1 MLKLRLKAVTLVLA
15 SAVLAPGA
23 ALSQAKVAGGMLTDD
38 AGLTLYTFDNDAT
51 VPGGS
56 ACTGACL
63 NMWTPL
69 YAGADAKA
77 AGEYTLVKRDDGR
90 LQWAYKGKP
99 LYRWYN
105 DKKPGD
111 QDGDG
116 LRRARVPLWPS
127 QAENP

>member
-1 MLKLRLKAVTLVLA
+1 MGLGRCVSVATAGLALALNSWMAHGQPKA
-15 SAVLAPGA
+15 SDGR
-23 ALSQAKVAGGMLTDD
+23 LTDPT
-38 AGLTLYTFDNDAT
+38 GLTLYIFDNDAT

-69 YAGADAKA
+69 YAESGAKA
-77 AGEYTLVKRDDGR
+77 AGDYSLITRDDGKR
-90 LQWAYKGKP
+90 QWAYKGKP

-116 LRRARVPLWPS
+116 LR
-127 QAENP
+127 QAWHVAKP

>member
-1 MLKLRLKAVTLVLA
+1 MAHAQPKAVD
-15 SAVLAPGA
+15 GR
-23 ALSQAKVAGGMLTDD
+23 LTDA
-38 AGLTLYTFDNDAT
+38 AGLTLYVFDNDAT

-69 YAGADAKA
+69 YAEPGAKA
-77 AGEYTLVKRDDGR
+77 VGDYSLITRDDGKQ
-90 LQWAYKGKP
+90 QWTHRGKP

-111 QDGDG
+111 RDGDG
-116 LRRARVPLWPS
+116 LR
-127 QAENP
+127 QAWHVAKP